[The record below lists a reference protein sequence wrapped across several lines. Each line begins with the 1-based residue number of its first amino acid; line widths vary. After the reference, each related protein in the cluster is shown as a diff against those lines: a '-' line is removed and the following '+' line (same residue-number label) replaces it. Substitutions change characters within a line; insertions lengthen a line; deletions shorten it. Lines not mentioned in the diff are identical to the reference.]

1 MNKKEIWIKRKQT
14 WHKYHIPGQS
24 NLHKRKI
31 NAVFLSVANSK
42 AHEFK
47 KAEVCYDI
55 LKKKHQFITEASTC
69 KGNRRV
75 DVVDLDDGKEYEIE
89 TNLKRAERFNDIEG
103 VEVVHTKYYKPKE
116 GSWL

>member
-1 MNKKEIWIKRKQT
+1 MNKKELWIKRKST

-42 AHEFK
+42 EHELK
-47 KAEVCYDI
+47 KAEVAYDI
-55 LKKKHQFITEASTC
+55 LTKGHQFITEASTC

-75 DVVDLDDGKEYEIE
+75 DVIDLDDGVEYEVE
-89 TNLKRAERFNDIEG
+89 TTEKRAKRFIDMPN
-103 VEVVHTKYYKPKE
+103 VEVVLTKHYKPKE
-116 GSWL
+116 GA